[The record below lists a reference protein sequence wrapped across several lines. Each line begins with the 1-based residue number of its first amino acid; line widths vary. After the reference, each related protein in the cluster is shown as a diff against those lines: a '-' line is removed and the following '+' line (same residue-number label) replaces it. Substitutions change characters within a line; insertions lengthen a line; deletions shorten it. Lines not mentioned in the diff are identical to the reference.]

1 MNRVNG
7 EVGMDGVVEPFVV
20 DGVVYVLFV
29 FILYYL

>member
-7 EVGMDGVVEPFVV
+7 EVGMDKVVELDVV